1 MNKKRSRP
9 GGETRQRIV
18 EAALETL
25 KREGFAGATSR
36 AIARAGGVNQAL
48 IFYHFGS
55 LDGLLLAAL
64 DHTSAQRLERYR
76 KAVDEAETVE
86 ELLSVA
92 VSIHAEDRETGHTTV
107 VAQMIAG
114 SVARPELAPE
124 MIARM
129 EPWID
134 LCEEALV
141 KGFERLGLT
150 VPLPTRDIAYAVA
163 TFYLGVNLLTHLDE
177 RRRIDSLF
185 TQVAE
190 LAPIASALA
199 EEIAPAL
206 SALPEGAHS
215 APRAC

>member
-1 MNKKRSRP
+1 MNKKPGRP
-9 GGETRQRIV
+9 GGETRRRII

-25 KREGFAGATSR
+25 KQEGFAGATSR
-36 AIARAGGVNQAL
+36 AIARAGGFNQAL
-48 IFYHFGS
+48 LFYHFGT
-55 LDGLLLAAL
+55 LDALLLAAL

-86 ELLSVA
+86 ELLAVA
-92 VSIHAEDRETGHTTV
+92 ARVQAEDRETGHTTV

-134 LCEEALV
+134 LCEQALA
-141 KGFERLGLT
+141 KGFDRLGLT
-150 VPLPTRDIAYAVA
+150 TPLPLRDLAYAIV

-177 RRRIDSLF
+177 RRTIDSLF
-185 TQVAE
+185 RQVEE
-190 LAPIASALA
+190 LAPIVSPLA
-199 EEIAPAL
+199 EQIAPAL
-206 SALPEGAHS
+206 TDASRKPQAGGQEL
-215 APRAC
+215 